1 MDTPTKTVGGGDG
14 GDSKEESSVRQTN
27 DERASTSSLP
37 STSTPRRIKTVTAG
51 WLELERALRTVYT
64 SVMAELKPLGVVGMA
79 TFDPMAG
86 FVLWNEQ
93 REAERNKTRGLR
105 ELYPD
110 GEGDARTNP
119 VNAPDVHALR
129 AVRVAVKYAIGA
141 YGTASSVLSDASF
154 REKLKS
160 LKTHAAASGA
170 TTKDY
175 ERMHAL
181 ASEACAKS
189 CEIDT
194 EDVIDADWNGTEF
207 SPSSFVAV
215 DRVEGKVALS
225 VRGTWELHD
234 ALTDVNSESVE
245 FLDGWA
251 HAGMVASAWQVV
263 KRMIPAA
270 AAALAKNPSFEFLV
284 TGHSMGGG
292 VAACIA
298 MLMHS
303 TDSDIEKLALEG
315 LGAFEEDAKREVLT
329 RLAACKCVCIAAP
342 SVSSMNLSDKAS
354 EYITCVV
361 AGADVVPRLCHASV
375 RRLLR
380 RLNHAA
386 PSHAMLRAV
395 SSVLGGR
402 DRPSSKQDLTA
413 ATTDEDEDEDK
424 ASQPLTS
431 SSATNDSETPITSPV
446 KPTAEEFKPT
456 SARKKK
462 GSKRTCQGDWNDL
475 EDVVGLELRDH
486 SAMDFMVQPG
496 RVIHLK
502 HVRSSAPTA
511 EYKHPTAF
519 TDVLLDP
526 YMMLD
531 HIPGTYQAAVKTIHD
546 RVKAGGSAWIQHDEL
561 DRESDEEDEE
571 DAVSALLHDERVRAR
586 ARRGWRSI
594 RNFLG
599 IEDEDEED
607 EDEDQYADDGDDI
620 DLTTRSHHRAKA
632 AAASTALSNLDVRTV
647 PDTDDEDE
655 DEIPNYYGEHRHA
668 LEHRHARPA
677 TTGHLPISSTTSD
690 IDSDDRANGAR
701 TKNPLADAW
710 TWLNS

>member
-1 MDTPTKTVGGGDG
+1 MDTVGGGG
-14 GDSKEESSVRQTN
+14 GETKEDDASVRQRN
-27 DERASTSSLP
+27 ASIASTSTP
-37 STSTPRRIKTVTAG
+37 PRRIKTVTAG
-51 WLELERALRTVYT
+51 WLELERALRTVYA

-93 REAERNKTRGLR
+93 REAERNKARGLR
-105 ELYPD
+105 ELYPN
-110 GEGDARTNP
+110 GEVNP
-119 VNAPDVHALR
+119 TVHAPDVEALG

-170 TTKDY
+170 TAKDY

-189 CEIDT
+189 CEIDAG
-194 EDVIDADWNGTEF
+194 DVIDADWNGTEF

-215 DRVEGKVALS
+215 DRAEGKVALS

-245 FLDGWA
+245 FLGGWA
-251 HAGMVASAWQVV
+251 HAGMVASAWQVA
-263 KRMIPAA
+263 KRMIPAVA
-270 AAALAKNPSFEFLV
+270 ASLAKNPSFEFLV

-315 LGAFEEDAKREVLT
+315 LGGEFDEDAKREVLT

-342 SVSSMNLSDKAS
+342 SVSSMDLSDKAS
-354 EYITCVV
+354 DYITCVV

-413 ATTDEDEDEDK
+413 VTTDEDEDEDK
-424 ASQPLTS
+424 EHKA
-431 SSATNDSETPITSPV
+431 AAETPSTSPS
-446 KPTAEEFKPT
+446 KPAAEEFKPT
-456 SARKKK
+456 SSARKKK

-502 HVRSSAPTA
+502 HVRSNAPTA

-546 RVKAGGSAWIQHDEL
+546 RVKAGGSAWIQHEEL

-586 ARRGWRSI
+586 ARRGWRSV

-599 IEDEDEED
+599 IEDADDEEDD
-607 EDEDQYADDGDDI
+607 EDEDQYAEDNV
-620 DLTTRSHHRAKA
+620 TTRAHRRERTS
-632 AAASTALSNLDVRTV
+632 AASTALSNLDVRAV
-647 PDTDDEDE
+647 ADTDEDE

-677 TTGHLPISSTTSD
+677 TTSHPPSTTTTSN
-690 IDSDDRANGAR
+690 IEADDRASGAR

>member
-1 MDTPTKTVGGGDG
+1 MDTVVGVDG
-14 GDSKEESSVRQTN
+14 ESKEESSVRQRQRN
-27 DERASTSSLP
+27 ASIASTSTP
-37 STSTPRRIKTVTAG
+37 PRRIKTVTAG

-93 REAERNKTRGLR
+93 REAERNKARGLR
-105 ELYPD
+105 ELYPN
-110 GEGDARTNP
+110 GEDDSGRVNP
-119 VNAPDVHALR
+119 TVHAPDVEALR

-170 TTKDY
+170 TAKDY

-189 CEIDT
+189 CEIDAG
-194 EDVIDADWNGTEF
+194 DVIDADWNGTEF

-215 DRVEGKVALS
+215 DRAEGKVALS

-245 FLDGWA
+245 FLGGWA
-251 HAGMVASAWQVV
+251 HAGMVASAWQVA
-263 KRMIPAA
+263 KRMIPAVA
-270 AAALAKNPSFEFLV
+270 ASLAKNPSFEFLV

-315 LGAFEEDAKREVLT
+315 LGDKFDEDAKREVLT

-342 SVSSMNLSDKAS
+342 SVSSMDLSDKAS
-354 EYITCVV
+354 DYITCVV

-413 ATTDEDEDEDK
+413 VTTDEDDEEDEDK
-424 ASQPLTS
+424 A
-431 SSATNDSETPITSPV
+431 AEETPSTSPS

-456 SARKKK
+456 SAARKKK

-502 HVRSSAPTA
+502 HVRSNAPTA

-546 RVKAGGSAWIQHDEL
+546 RVKAGGSAWIQHEEL

-586 ARRGWRSI
+586 ARRGWRSV

-599 IEDEDEED
+599 IEDADDEDD
-607 EDEDQYADDGDDI
+607 EDEDQYAEDNV
-620 DLTTRSHHRAKA
+620 TTRAHRRERTS
-632 AAASTALSNLDVRTV
+632 AASTALSNLDVRAV
-647 PDTDDEDE
+647 ADTDEDE

-677 TTGHLPISSTTSD
+677 TTNHPPSTTTTSNMEAD
-690 IDSDDRANGAR
+690 GRASGAR

>member
-1 MDTPTKTVGGGDG
+1 MDTVGGGE
-14 GDSKEESSVRQTN
+14 SKEETSVRQPQPN
-27 DERASTSSLP
+27 ASA
-37 STSTPRRIKTVTAG
+37 STSTPSRRIKTVTAG

-93 REAERNKTRGLR
+93 REAERNKARGLR
-105 ELYPD
+105 ELYPNGEDD
-110 GEGDARTNP
+110 GRANP
-119 VNAPDVHALR
+119 TVNVPDVEALR

-170 TTKDY
+170 TAKDY

-189 CEIDT
+189 CEIDAG
-194 EDVIDADWNGTEF
+194 DVIDADWNGTEF

-215 DRVEGKVALS
+215 DRAEGKVALS

-245 FLDGWA
+245 FLGGWA
-251 HAGMVASAWQVV
+251 HAGMVASAWQVA
-263 KRMIPAA
+263 KRMIPAVA
-270 AAALAKNPSFEFLV
+270 ASLAKNPSFEFLV

-315 LGAFEEDAKREVLT
+315 LGGEFDEDTKSKVLT
-329 RLAACKCVCIAAP
+329 RLTACKCVCIAAP
-342 SVSSMNLSDKAS
+342 SVSSMDLSEKARD
-354 EYITCVV
+354 YITCVV

-413 ATTDEDEDEDK
+413 ETTDEDDDEEEDRAVETTN
-424 ASQPLTS
+424 TS
-431 SSATNDSETPITSPV
+431 LS
-446 KPTAEEFKPT
+446 KPTAEEFKPM
-456 SARKKK
+456 SARKNK

-502 HVRSSAPTA
+502 HVRSNAPTA

-546 RVKAGGSAWIQHDEL
+546 RVKAGGSAWIQHEEL

-586 ARRGWRSI
+586 ARRGWRSV

-599 IEDEDEED
+599 IEDVDDDEDD
-607 EDEDQYADDGDDI
+607 EDEHQTEDDDKDI
-620 DLTTRSHHRAKA
+620 NVTTRAHRRERFS
-632 AAASTALSNLDVRTV
+632 AASTALSNLDIGAVA
-647 PDTDDEDE
+647 DTDEDE

-668 LEHRHARPA
+668 LEHRHTRPA
-677 TTGHLPISSTTSD
+677 TTNHPPSTN
-690 IDSDDRANGAR
+690 IEADDRTTGAR
-701 TKNPLADAW
+701 TKNPLVDAW

>member
-1 MDTPTKTVGGGDG
+1 M
-14 GDSKEESSVRQTN
+14 
-27 DERASTSSLP
+27 
-37 STSTPRRIKTVTAG
+37 
-51 WLELERALRTVYT
+51 RTVYT
-64 SVMAELKPLGVVGMA
+64 SVIAELKPLGVVGMA

-93 REAERNKTRGLR
+93 REAERNKARGLR
-105 ELYPD
+105 ELYPN
-110 GEGDARTNP
+110 GEDDSGRVNP
-119 VNAPDVHALR
+119 TVHAPDVEALR

-170 TTKDY
+170 TAKDY
-175 ERMHAL
+175 ERMHEL

-189 CEIDT
+189 CEIDAG
-194 EDVIDADWNGTEF
+194 DVIDADWNGTEF

-215 DRVEGKVALS
+215 DRAEGKVALS

-245 FLDGWA
+245 FLGGWA
-251 HAGMVASAWQVV
+251 HAGMVASAWQVA
-263 KRMIPAA
+263 KRMIPAVA
-270 AAALAKNPSFEFLV
+270 ASLAKNPSFEFLV

-315 LGAFEEDAKREVLT
+315 LGGEFDEDAKREVLT

-342 SVSSMNLSDKAS
+342 SVSSMDLSDKAS
-354 EYITCVV
+354 DYITCVV
-361 AGADVVPRLCHASV
+361 AGADVIPRLCHASV

-413 ATTDEDEDEDK
+413 VTTDEDEDEDEDK
-424 ASQPLTS
+424 A
-431 SSATNDSETPITSPV
+431 AAETPSTSPS
-446 KPTAEEFKPT
+446 KLTAEEFKPMS

-502 HVRSSAPTA
+502 HVRSNAPTA

-546 RVKAGGSAWIQHDEL
+546 RVKAGGSAWIQHEEL

-571 DAVSALLHDERVRAR
+571 DAVSALLHDERVRGAR
-586 ARRGWRSI
+586 ARHGWRSV

-599 IEDEDEED
+599 IEDADDDEDDED
-607 EDEDQYADDGDDI
+607 DEDQYAGDNV
-620 DLTTRSHHRAKA
+620 TTRAHRRERTS
-632 AAASTALSNLDVRTV
+632 AASTALSNLDVRAV
-647 PDTDDEDE
+647 ADTDEDE

-677 TTGHLPISSTTSD
+677 TTTTSTTTRPN
-690 IDSDDRANGAR
+690 IEADDRASGAR

-710 TWLNS
+710 SWLNS

>member
-1 MDTPTKTVGGGDG
+1 MDTVGGVDG
-14 GDSKEESSVRQTN
+14 ETKEESSVRQRQRN
-27 DERASTSSLP
+27 ASIASTSTP
-37 STSTPRRIKTVTAG
+37 PRRIKTVTAG

-93 REAERNKTRGLR
+93 REAERNKARGLR
-105 ELYPD
+105 ELYPN
-110 GEGDARTNP
+110 GEDDSGRVNP
-119 VNAPDVHALR
+119 TVHAPDVEALR

-170 TTKDY
+170 TAKDY

-189 CEIDT
+189 CEIDAG
-194 EDVIDADWNGTEF
+194 DVIDADWNGTEF

-215 DRVEGKVALS
+215 DRAEGKVALS

-245 FLDGWA
+245 FLGGWA
-251 HAGMVASAWQVV
+251 HAGMVASAWQVA
-263 KRMIPAA
+263 KRMIPAVA
-270 AAALAKNPSFEFLV
+270 ASLAKNPSFEFLV

-315 LGAFEEDAKREVLT
+315 LGDKFDEDAKREVLT

-342 SVSSMNLSDKAS
+342 SVSSMDLSDKAS
-354 EYITCVV
+354 DYITCVV

-413 ATTDEDEDEDK
+413 VTTDEDDEEDEDK
-424 ASQPLTS
+424 A
-431 SSATNDSETPITSPV
+431 AEETPSTSPS

-456 SARKKK
+456 SAARKKK

-502 HVRSSAPTA
+502 HVRSNAPTA

-546 RVKAGGSAWIQHDEL
+546 RVKAGGSAWIQHEEL

-586 ARRGWRSI
+586 ARHGWRSV

-599 IEDEDEED
+599 IEDADDDEDDED
-607 EDEDQYADDGDDI
+607 DEDQYAEDNV
-620 DLTTRSHHRAKA
+620 TTRALRRERTS
-632 AAASTALSNLDVRTV
+632 AASTALSNLDVRAV
-647 PDTDDEDE
+647 ADTDEDE

-677 TTGHLPISSTTSD
+677 TTNHPPSTTTTSN
-690 IDSDDRANGAR
+690 IEADDRASGAR

>member
-1 MDTPTKTVGGGDG
+1 MDTVVG
-14 GDSKEESSVRQTN
+14 SETKEESSVRQRQRN
-27 DERASTSSLP
+27 ASASTSTP
-37 STSTPRRIKTVTAG
+37 PRRIKTVTAG

-93 REAERNKTRGLR
+93 REAERNKARGLR
-105 ELYPD
+105 ELYPNGEND
-110 GEGDARTNP
+110 GQANP
-119 VNAPDVHALR
+119 MVHVPDVEALR

-170 TTKDY
+170 TAKDY

-181 ASEACAKS
+181 ASDACAKS
-189 CEIDT
+189 CEIDAG
-194 EDVIDADWNGTEF
+194 DVIDADWNGTEF

-215 DRVEGKVALS
+215 DRAEGKVALS

-245 FLDGWA
+245 FLGGWA
-251 HAGMVASAWQVV
+251 HAGMVASAWQVA
-263 KRMIPAA
+263 KRMIPAVA
-270 AAALAKNPSFEFLV
+270 ASLAKNPSFEFLV

-315 LGAFEEDAKREVLT
+315 LGGEFDEDTKSEVLT

-342 SVSSMNLSDKAS
+342 SVSSMDLSEKAS
-354 EYITCVV
+354 DYITCVV

-413 ATTDEDEDEDK
+413 ATTDEDDDEDEDK
-424 ASQPLTS
+424 A
-431 SSATNDSETPITSPV
+431 AETPSTSPS

-502 HVRSSAPTA
+502 HVRSNAPTA

-546 RVKAGGSAWIQHDEL
+546 RVKAGGSAWIQHEEL

-586 ARRGWRSI
+586 ARRGWRSV

-599 IEDEDEED
+599 IEDADDD
-607 EDEDQYADDGDDI
+607 EDEDQYAEDDDKDTNV
-620 DLTTRSHHRAKA
+620 TTRAHRRVRTS
-632 AAASTALSNLDVRTV
+632 AASTALSNLDVRAV
-647 PDTDDEDE
+647 ADTDEDE

-677 TTGHLPISSTTSD
+677 TTNQPPSSSTTTN
-690 IDSDDRANGAR
+690 IEADDRATGAR

>member
-1 MDTPTKTVGGGDG
+1 MDTVVDG
-14 GDSKEESSVRQTN
+14 GETREESSVRQRQRN
-27 DERASTSSLP
+27 ASTS
-37 STSTPRRIKTVTAG
+37 TSTPPRRIKTVTAG
-51 WLELERALRTVYT
+51 WLELERALRTVYA

-93 REAERNKTRGLR
+93 REAERNKARGLR
-105 ELYPD
+105 ELYPNGEVD
-110 GEGDARTNP
+110 GGRVNP
-119 VNAPDVHALR
+119 TIHAPDVEALR

-170 TTKDY
+170 TAKDY

-189 CEIDT
+189 CEIDAG
-194 EDVIDADWNGTEF
+194 DVIDADWNGTEF
-207 SPSSFVAV
+207 SPSSFVAI
-215 DRVEGKVALS
+215 DRAEGKVALS

-245 FLDGWA
+245 FLGGWA
-251 HAGMVASAWQVV
+251 HAGMVASAWQVA
-263 KRMIPAA
+263 KRMIPAV

-315 LGAFEEDAKREVLT
+315 LGGEFDEDAKREVLT

-342 SVSSMNLSDKAS
+342 SVSSMDLSEKAS
-354 EYITCVV
+354 DYITCVV

-402 DRPSSKQDLTA
+402 DRPSSKHDLTA
-413 ATTDEDEDEDK
+413 VTTDEDDDEDEDEDK
-424 ASQPLTS
+424 A
-431 SSATNDSETPITSPV
+431 AAETPSTSPS

-502 HVRSSAPTA
+502 HVRSNAPTA

-546 RVKAGGSAWIQHDEL
+546 RVKAGGSAWIQHEEL

-586 ARRGWRSI
+586 ARRGWRSV

-599 IEDEDEED
+599 FEDADDEDD
-607 EDEDQYADDGDDI
+607 EDEDQYAEDDDKATNV
-620 DLTTRSHHRAKA
+620 TTRAHRCERTSA
-632 AAASTALSNLDVRTV
+632 ALTALSNLDVRAV
-647 PDTDDEDE
+647 ADTDEDE

-677 TTGHLPISSTTSD
+677 TTSHPPSTTTTPN
-690 IDSDDRANGAR
+690 IEADDRATGAR
-701 TKNPLADAW
+701 TKNPFADAW

>member
-1 MDTPTKTVGGGDG
+1 MDTVVG
-14 GDSKEESSVRQTN
+14 SETKEESSVRQRQRN
-27 DERASTSSLP
+27 ASASTSTP
-37 STSTPRRIKTVTAG
+37 PRRIKTVTAG

-93 REAERNKTRGLR
+93 REAERNKARGLR
-105 ELYPD
+105 ELYPNGEND
-110 GEGDARTNP
+110 GQANP
-119 VNAPDVHALR
+119 MVHVPDVEALR

-170 TTKDY
+170 TAKDY

-181 ASEACAKS
+181 ASDACAKS
-189 CEIDT
+189 CEIDAG
-194 EDVIDADWNGTEF
+194 DVIDADWNGTEF

-215 DRVEGKVALS
+215 DRAEGKVALS

-245 FLDGWA
+245 FLGGWA
-251 HAGMVASAWQVV
+251 HAGMVASAWQVA
-263 KRMIPAA
+263 KRMIPAVA
-270 AAALAKNPSFEFLV
+270 ASLAKNPSFEFLV

-315 LGAFEEDAKREVLT
+315 LGGEFDEDTKSEVLT

-342 SVSSMNLSDKAS
+342 SVSSMDLSEKAS
-354 EYITCVV
+354 DYITCVV

-413 ATTDEDEDEDK
+413 ATTDEDDDEDEDK
-424 ASQPLTS
+424 A
-431 SSATNDSETPITSPV
+431 AETPSTSPS

-502 HVRSSAPTA
+502 HVRSNAPTA

-546 RVKAGGSAWIQHDEL
+546 RVKAGGSAWIQHEEL

-586 ARRGWRSI
+586 ARRGWRSV

-599 IEDEDEED
+599 IEDADDD
-607 EDEDQYADDGDDI
+607 EDEDQYAEDDDKDTNV
-620 DLTTRSHHRAKA
+620 TTRAHRRVRTS
-632 AAASTALSNLDVRTV
+632 AASTALSNLDVRAV
-647 PDTDDEDE
+647 ADTDEDE

-668 LEHRHARPA
+668 LEHRHTRPA
-677 TTGHLPISSTTSD
+677 TTNHPPLTNIEA
-690 IDSDDRANGAR
+690 DDRTTGAR

>member
-1 MDTPTKTVGGGDG
+1 MDTVVDG
-14 GDSKEESSVRQTN
+14 GSESKEESSVRQRQRNAST
-27 DERASTSSLP
+27 ASTSTP
-37 STSTPRRIKTVTAG
+37 PRRIKTVTAG

-93 REAERNKTRGLR
+93 REAERNKARGLR
-105 ELYPD
+105 ELYPN
-110 GEGDARTNP
+110 GEDDSGRVNP
-119 VNAPDVHALR
+119 TVHAPDVEALR

-170 TTKDY
+170 TAKDY

-189 CEIDT
+189 CEIDAG
-194 EDVIDADWNGTEF
+194 DVIDADWNGTEF

-215 DRVEGKVALS
+215 DRAEGKVALS

-245 FLDGWA
+245 FLGGWA
-251 HAGMVASAWQVV
+251 HAGMVASAWQVA
-263 KRMIPAA
+263 KRMIPAV

-315 LGAFEEDAKREVLT
+315 LGGEFDEDAKREVLT

-342 SVSSMNLSDKAS
+342 SVSSMDLSDKAS
-354 EYITCVV
+354 DYITCVV

-413 ATTDEDEDEDK
+413 VTTDEDDDEDEDK
-424 ASQPLTS
+424 A
-431 SSATNDSETPITSPV
+431 AAETPSTSPS

-456 SARKKK
+456 SSARKKK

-502 HVRSSAPTA
+502 HVRSNAPTA

-546 RVKAGGSAWIQHDEL
+546 RVKAGGSAWIQHEEL

-586 ARRGWRSI
+586 ARRGWRSV

-599 IEDEDEED
+599 IEDADDDEDDED
-607 EDEDQYADDGDDI
+607 DEDQYAEDNV
-620 DLTTRSHHRAKA
+620 TTRAHRRERTS
-632 AAASTALSNLDVRTV
+632 AASTALSNLDVRAV
-647 PDTDDEDE
+647 ADTDEDE

-677 TTGHLPISSTTSD
+677 TTTTSTTTRPN
-690 IDSDDRANGAR
+690 IEADDRASGAR

-710 TWLNS
+710 SWLNS